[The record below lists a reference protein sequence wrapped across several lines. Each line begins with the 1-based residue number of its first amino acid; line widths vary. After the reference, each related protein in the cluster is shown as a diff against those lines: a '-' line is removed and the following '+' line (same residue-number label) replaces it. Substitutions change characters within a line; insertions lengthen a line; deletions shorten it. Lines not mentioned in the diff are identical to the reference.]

1 MKKQKMEKTQ
11 PAVDDRVLQFLAERH
26 AEAEDVLDSMV
37 EAVGGVPEVTDSL
50 LELVYRG
57 LRHEA
62 DVAQARQ
69 EGYVEGRNEQI
80 EVRRRSFDTVNP
92 RDDGGIEEDPDLPL
106 LRHIRRSVWD

>member
-1 MKKQKMEKTQ
+1 MEEQKMEKTQ

-37 EAVGGVPEVTDSL
+37 EAVGGVPEVTDNL

-92 RDDGGIEEDPDLPL
+92 RDDGGIAEDPDLPL